1 MPFAPIARPT
11 RRSLLASGIA
21 LGAGVI
27 AGPAIGAGKRRF
39 FGAGGE
45 QLGLQIYTLGTDLL
59 KDLDTAF
66 SAVAAIGYRTVEL
79 LMLDQPATEVR
90 DALKR
95 AGLTARSTQ
104 TSFETDKGP
113 NLTTGFDQLVAT
125 AHTIGLEWVV
135 PSLFDVPKRLG
146 PPRTGEDLGAWFIR
160 LAAEMTADDWK
171 RYGETLNRTGARLKP
186 HGLRIAHHNHNL
198 DFHPVGDTN
207 GYELIVAN
215 TDPDLVA
222 FELDVGWVAAAG
234 HDPIAILKR
243 HAGRFRMMHM
253 KDIKPETVPNYAF
266 KQVPAVPGQGVLDW
280 PKLLPAAKTAG
291 VTGWFVEEEAPF
303 PTTRLD
309 AVRANYAYLSQ
320 LTV

>member
-1 MPFAPIARPT
+1 MPFVSTAGPT
-11 RRSLLASGIA
+11 RRSVLASGIA
-21 LGAGVI
+21 LGA
-27 AGPAIGAGKRRF
+27 ASLAAPAFAKSKRRF
-39 FGAGGE
+39 FGPGGE
-45 QLGLQIYTLGTDLL
+45 VLGLQIYTLGNDML
-59 KDLDTAF
+59 KDLDAAF
-66 SAVAAIGYRTVEL
+66 GAVAAIGYRAVEL
-79 LMLDQPATEVR
+79 LMLDQPPAEVR
-90 DALKR
+90 DALRR
-95 AGLTARSTQ
+95 ACLTARSTQ

-113 NLTTGFDQLVAT
+113 NLTTGFDALVAT
-125 AHTIGLEWVV
+125 AHAIGLEWVV

-146 PPRTGEDLGAWFIR
+146 PPHAGEDLGAWFVR

-171 RYGETLNRTGARLKP
+171 RYADTLNRTGARLKP

-207 GYELIVAN
+207 GFELMIAD

-234 HDPIAILKR
+234 HDPIDILAR
-243 HAGRFRMMHM
+243 HKGRFRMMHM

-280 PKLLPAAKTAG
+280 TRLLPIAKAAG
-291 VTGWFVEEEAPF
+291 VTGWYVEEEAPF

-309 AVRANYAYLSQ
+309 AVRANYAYLSR
-320 LTV
+320 LKV